1 MHGEVNA
8 RALPVSNV
16 VDHSQKVNVAARAKA
31 EKKTEAVRDRV
42 NGAIRA
48 EPKPFSPPTRL
59 SCSQRALSAMD
70 EWRLHNDCGGK
81 RTPSEGSFRL
91 NFLRRQ

>member
-1 MHGEVNA
+1 MLNSTGSSGGPMHGEVNA

-70 EWRLHNDCGGK
+70 EWRL
-81 RTPSEGSFRL
+81 S
-91 NFLRRQ
+91 Q